1 MAQVF
6 METAKIPTN
15 SHPKTGCARVPLLA
29 QGINIL
35 DSSSAVKNR
44 KLDKSCTSNPKSE
57 VSDWTVPATRR
68 FNGGGDDPAEF
79 LVFRDKRRHFVVRK
93 QAISHDLLQP

>member
-1 MAQVF
+1 MCNVGKRNPSF
-6 METAKIPTN
+6 AK
-15 SHPKTGCARVPLLA
+15 
-29 QGINIL
+29 GINIL
-35 DSSSAVKNR
+35 DASSALKNR

-79 LVFRDKRRHFVVRK
+79 LVFRGSFQSIATRRLFHLVLSERFP
-93 QAISHDLLQP
+93 ACE